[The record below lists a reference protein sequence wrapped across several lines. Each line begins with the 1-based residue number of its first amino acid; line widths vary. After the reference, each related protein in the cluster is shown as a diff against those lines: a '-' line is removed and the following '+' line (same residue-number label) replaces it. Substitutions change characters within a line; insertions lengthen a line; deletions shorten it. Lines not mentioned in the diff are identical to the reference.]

1 MWLGKFEAGL
11 QRLDN
16 CVGLVEHNWRR
27 YWEPHN
33 HSHTSGR
40 LVVLAEVDNTG
51 IGTLVSAQQ

>member
-11 QRLDN
+11 QRLDG
-16 CVGLVEHNWRR
+16 CKGLVEHNWRR

-33 HSHTSGR
+33 HTSGW

-51 IGTLVSAQQ
+51 IGTLVSAEQ